1 MNFLLKILNKL
12 LKLFDLR
19 IINENNLKNH
29 PDYIV
34 LIKSIIEK
42 QNPTIFDI
50 GAHHGESI
58 ESFNKYFNNP
68 RIYSFEPFDESFE
81 ILSLKKS
88 KISNTKIFNLGLS
101 NFNGKGTFYSYVDPK
116 NPNISATNSILQLND
131 GKFIPSY
138 SENQIVECE
147 FMKLDSFVEENNIS
161 YIDLLKIDVQGA
173 EFKVIEGANN
183 FLKDKKIGCVLIE
196 IAIADFYKGQK
207 SFDFYINLFKNYE
220 YELKGFYNLISD
232 KDRSILY
239 LDAVFSKS

>member
-1 MNFLLKILNKL
+1 MNFLLKISNKL

-131 GKFIPSY
+131 RKFIPSY

>member
-1 MNFLLKILNKL
+1 MNFLLKISNKL

-68 RIYSFEPFDESFE
+68 RIYSFEPFEESFE

-116 NPNISATNSILQLND
+116 NPNISAANSILQLND
-131 GKFIPSY
+131 GKFVPSY
-138 SENQIVECE
+138 SENQKVECE

-183 FLKDKKIGCVLIE
+183 SLKDKKIGCVLIE
-196 IAIADFYKGQK
+196 IAIADYYKGQK

>member
-1 MNFLLKILNKL
+1 MNFLLKISNKL

-19 IINENNLKNH
+19 IINENNFKNH

-34 LIKSIIEK
+34 LIKSIIEN

-116 NPNISATNSILQLND
+116 NPNISAANSILQLND

-138 SENQIVECE
+138 SENQKVECE

-173 EFKVIEGANN
+173 EFKVIEGAYNS
-183 FLKDKKIGCVLIE
+183 LKDKKIGCVLIE

-232 KDRSILY
+232 KDKSILY
-239 LDAVFSKS
+239 LDAVFSKL

>member
-1 MNFLLKILNKL
+1 MNFLLKISNKL